1 MKSTESGR
9 SIGVLTLGFDEVKIS
24 DERLKS
30 ALDIINKVFS
40 QTNSEVL
47 DFREVDSQYNFKS
60 AFWKSNAGSCIELA
74 KQCYIKEGK
83 INDEIFYEYYNNNT
97 DRDKISIAFN
107 KALVVA
113 ESHFTNSS
121 KDFIK
126 ESLVAHFY
134 KRLISETVVGF
145 KKEMDV
151 AELIKNTY
159 GLDVKHT
166 PVEIDSRYAVDL
178 ETSKFSVQVKPHTYK
193 SNSKNNPQ
201 LQKDKESNLKLH
213 KEYRDKFG
221 LDVVF
226 VYYNKTTGSIDLSEI
241 KNLKLKVSK

>member
-9 SIGVLTLGFDEVKIS
+9 SIGVLTLGFDEVKRS

-47 DFREVDSQYNFKS
+47 DFREVDGQYNFKS

-83 INDEIFYEYYNNNT
+83 INDEIFY
-97 DRDKISIAFN
+97 KFN

-241 KNLKLKVSK
+241 KKP